1 MATFEQFPF
10 TDYQDLNID
19 WVLRNIKDLLARVKA
34 LEDVNV
40 REIILEELQKMIEDG
55 TFDEIFDDLLDPIRA
70 RLTALESLT
79 AGHTLAINELNSDQA
94 RQDADI
100 AALRVRLTA
109 AETAIEELRAAIQ
122 ILDPTG
128 EIGDIAERIAAI
140 ENALAALTVTVQQHT
155 TQITQILQRLQ
166 ALENGGATP
175 LYLQYEQR
183 DITGADPAAIRA
195 SVTARD
201 GTYKIGNYWTG
212 TYTDP
217 ETLGSA
223 AYTAVIADIDD
234 RGAWILIRSTKPH
247 VYNSVQFATN
257 AGYGYADIR
266 TYADMLGEALFTAMG
281 LSPVYRTYPIFSQAK
296 LPESDSFLPAEILDQ
311 SHCCIL
317 LSSLAYFGQWLFT
330 PQYGAFT
337 RKLPLYDHENLP
349 HGYIMYDFIVTP
361 GMSEF
366 TGSALSITRTVSR
379 GLQVPYA
386 VPVADSTAA
395 AQPAEYAIRFE

>member
-1 MATFEQFPF
+1 MSTFEQFPY
-10 TDYQDLNID
+10 TDYQNLNVD
-19 WVLRNIKDLLARVKA
+19 WVLRNIKDLLQRVKA

-40 REIILEELQKMIEDG
+40 REIILEELRKMIEDG

-79 AGHTLAINELNSDQA
+79 AGHTLAINELNSSQA
-94 RQDADI
+94 LQDAEI
-100 AALRVRLTA
+100 FALKNRMTA

-128 EIGDIAERIAAI
+128 EIGDISERIVAL
-140 ENALAALTVTVQQHT
+140 ENAVTNLTVIVNTHT

-166 ALENGGATP
+166 ALENGAATP

-195 SVTARD
+195 SVTAHD
-201 GTYKIGNYWTG
+201 GTYKIGNYWQG

-217 ETLGSA
+217 ETLESA

-234 RGAWILIRSTKPH
+234 RGAWILIRNTKHH

-266 TYADMLGEALFTAMG
+266 TYADMLGEALYTAMG

-296 LPESDSFLPAEILDQ
+296 LPGSDSFLPAEILDQ

-317 LSSLAYFGQWLFT
+317 PSSLAYFGQWLFT

-337 RKLPLYDHENLP
+337 RKLPIYDHETLP
-349 HGYIMYDFIVTP
+349 HEYIMYDFIVTP
-361 GMSEF
+361 GMSEY

-386 VPVADSTAA
+386 VPVTDSTAT

>member
-10 TDYQDLNID
+10 TDYQNLNVD
-19 WVLRNIKDLLARVKA
+19 WVLRNIKDLLTRVKA

-40 REIILEELQKMIEDG
+40 REIILEELRKMIEDG

-79 AGHTLAINELNSDQA
+79 AGHTLAINELNTDQA

-128 EIGDIAERIAAI
+128 KIGDIAERIAAI

-281 LSPVYRTYPIFSQAK
+281 LTPVYRTYPIFSQAK
-296 LPESDSFLPAEILDQ
+296 LPGSSSFLPAEILDQ

-317 LSSLAYFGQWLFT
+317 PSSPAYFGQWLFT

-349 HGYIMYDFIVTP
+349 HGYMMYDFIVTP

-366 TGSALSITRTVSR
+366 TGSELSITRTVSR

>member
-1 MATFEQFPF
+1 MTFETFPYSN
-10 TDYQDLNID
+10 YQDYNLD
-19 WVLRNIKDLLARVKA
+19 WVLQQIKSLLQRVKA
-34 LEDVNV
+34 LEDIDV
-40 REIILEELQKMIEDG
+40 REIIIEEIQKMIEDG
-55 TFDEIFDDLLDPIRA
+55 TFDDLFDALLAEIR
-70 RLTALESLT
+70 
-79 AGHTLAINELNSDQA
+79 
-94 RQDADI
+94 RQI
-100 AALRVRLTA
+100 AALEALTAEHTLSINDLNSSQALQDAEITALKNRMTA

-128 EIGDIAERIAAI
+128 EIGDISERIAAI
-140 ENALAALTVTVQQHT
+140 ENALAALTVTVSQHT

-166 ALENGGATP
+166 ALENGGAIP

-234 RGAWILIRSTKPH
+234 RGAWILIRNTKHH

-266 TYADMLGEALFTAMG
+266 TYADMLGEALFTAMR

-296 LPESDSFLPAEILDQ
+296 LPGSDSFLPAEILEQ
-311 SHCCIL
+311 SHCCL
-317 LSSLAYFGQWLFT
+317 LPSSLAYFGQWLFT
-330 PQYGAFT
+330 PQFGGFT
-337 RKLPLYDHENLP
+337 RKLPLYDHESLP
-349 HGYIMYDFIVTP
+349 HNYMMYDFIVSP
-361 GMSEF
+361 GMSEY
-366 TGSALSITRTVSR
+366 TGIALCTTQTVSR
-379 GLQVPYA
+379 GLQTPYA
-386 VPVADSTAA
+386 DIVSAGTAID
-395 AQPAEYAIRFE
+395 QFAEYAIRFE

>member
-1 MATFEQFPF
+1 MTFETFPYAN
-10 TDYQDLNID
+10 YQDYNLD
-19 WVLRNIKDLLARVKA
+19 WVLQQIKSLLQRVKA
-34 LEDVNV
+34 LEDVNI
-40 REIILEELQKMIEDG
+40 REIIIEEIQKMIEDG
-55 TFDEIFDDLLDPIRA
+55 TFDDLFDALLSEIRRQIAALEA
-70 RLTALESLT
+70 LTAE
-79 AGHTLAINELNSDQA
+79 HTLSINELNSSQA
-94 RQDADI
+94 LQDAEI
-100 AALRVRLTA
+100 FALKTRMTA
-109 AETAIEELRAAIQ
+109 AETSIEELRAAIQ

-128 EIGDIAERIAAI
+128 EIGDISERIVAL
-140 ENALAALTVTVQQHT
+140 ENALADLTVIVNRNT
-155 TQITQILQRLQ
+155 TQITQILARLQ
-166 ALENGGATP
+166 ALENGAATP

-217 ETLGSA
+217 ETLESA

-296 LPESDSFLPAEILDQ
+296 LPGSSSFLPAEILDQ

-317 LSSLAYFGQWLFT
+317 PSSLAYFGQWLFT

-349 HGYIMYDFIVTP
+349 HNYMMYDFIVTP

-366 TGSALSITRTVSR
+366 TGSELSITRTVSR